1 MEFANSPEELN
12 ELEAKYV
19 TQKEIYDPLCYNIK
33 TGGEQNVI
41 YTKEHRE
48 RISKSM
54 TGKHWKLSEETKR
67 KMSEAKKG
75 KLSEETKRKMSEA
88 KKGKLSEE
96 TKRKMSEAQRGKTL
110 TEEHKQ
116 KLRIAYQKHAYKMKE
131 IISRSTK
138 GRIWVTNGI
147 INKRVYPTEI
157 PEGFFKGRIET
168 KKV

>member
-1 MEFANSPEELN
+1 MEFANNPEELN

-19 TQKEIYDPLCYNIK
+19 TLKEIYDPLCYNIK

-75 KLSEETKRKMSEA
+75 KMPKSMTGKHW
-88 KKGKLSEE
+88 KLSEE
-96 TKRKMSEAQRGKTL
+96 TKRKMSEAHRGKTL

>member
-1 MEFANSPEELN
+1 MEFANNPEELN

-19 TQKEIYDPLCYNIK
+19 TLKEIYDPLCYNIK

-67 KMSEAKKG
+67 KMSEAH
-75 KLSEETKRKMSEA
+75 
-88 KKGKLSEE
+88 
-96 TKRKMSEAQRGKTL
+96 RGKTL

>member
-1 MEFANSPEELN
+1 MEFANNPEELN

-19 TQKEIYDPLCYNIK
+19 TLKEIYDPLCYNIK

-75 KLSEETKRKMSEA
+75 KKG

>member
-1 MEFANSPEELN
+1 MEFANNPEELN

-19 TQKEIYDPLCYNIK
+19 TLKEIYDPLCYNIK

-67 KMSEAKKG
+67 KMSEA
-75 KLSEETKRKMSEA
+75 
-88 KKGKLSEE
+88 
-96 TKRKMSEAQRGKTL
+96 QRGKTL

-131 IISRSTK
+131 IVSRSTK
-138 GRIWVTNGI
+138 GRIWVINGI

-157 PEGFFKGRIET
+157 PEGFFKGRIEM

>member
-1 MEFANSPEELN
+1 MEFANNPEELN

-19 TQKEIYDPLCYNIK
+19 TLKEIYDPLCYNIK

-54 TGKHWKLSEETKR
+54 TGKHW
-67 KMSEAKKG
+67 

>member
-1 MEFANSPEELN
+1 MEFANNPEELN

-19 TQKEIYDPLCYNIK
+19 TLKEIYDPLCYNIK

-54 TGKHWKLSEETKR
+54 TGR
-67 KMSEAKKG
+67 

-96 TKRKMSEAQRGKTL
+96 TKRKMSEAQLGKTL

-131 IISRSTK
+131 IVSRSTK